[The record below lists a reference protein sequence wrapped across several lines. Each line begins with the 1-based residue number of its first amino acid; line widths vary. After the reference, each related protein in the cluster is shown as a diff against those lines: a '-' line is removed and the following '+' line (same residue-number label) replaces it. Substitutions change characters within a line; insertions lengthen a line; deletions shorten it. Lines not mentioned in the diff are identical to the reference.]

1 MDVTTASTDAFKT
14 GFIAASAS
22 VLNVAASAISIT
34 SVTAARRKLLS
45 GVIIVS
51 QITST
56 TVTAQTVSA
65 ISSSALV
72 NALTTSLPAYTL
84 TVGPVV
90 VADLSPTSAPSPS
103 LAPVSAATTTARKNK
118 WFDTWTHDDLQQM
131 SQHRNF
137 VGSAT
142 SKKKQETRFYK
153 YDELQQQHCMFV
165 TPEDI
170 INSEITI
177 YDAHNYKT
185 RTYT

>member
-1 MDVTTASTDAFKT
+1 MTTASTDAFKT
-14 GFIAASAS
+14 GFIAASAY

-45 GVIIVS
+45 GVMIVS

-90 VADLSPTSAPSPS
+90 VADLSPTSAPSLMPS
-103 LAPVSAATTTARKNK
+103 PAPVSAATTTSSSNVAIIAGV
-118 WFDTWTHDDLQQM
+118 
-131 SQHRNF
+131 
-137 VGSAT
+137 VGGVGGLLVILLIVGLILYSRSRVA
-142 SKKKQETRFYK
+142 
-153 YDELQQQHCMFV
+153 V
-165 TPEDI
+165 VP
-170 INSEITI
+170 
-177 YDAHNYKT
+177 AG
-185 RTYT
+185 